1 MKIGVQE
8 QLDKISRNFCSVKY
22 VFCIKP
28 SSQETKTEVKGVNR
42 ELVRGDFLP
51 FLAFFALHLF
61 LQRKVA
67 LVGLNGIEFT
77 TKEKSKQTFGR
88 MYVVCHNCI
97 MQDTHCKIRAT

>member
-8 QLDKISRNFCSVKY
+8 QLDKISGNFCSVKY

-51 FLAFFALHLF
+51 FF
-61 LQRKVA
+61 
-67 LVGLNGIEFT
+67 GILCSTFIFT
-77 TKEKSKQTFGR
+77 KKGSLGRPKWDRIHNQGKKQTNFWS
-88 MYVVCHNCI
+88 YVCSLS
-97 MQDTHCKIRAT
+97 

>member
-1 MKIGVQE
+1 MSIG
-8 QLDKISRNFCSVKY
+8 NY
-22 VFCIKP
+22 
-28 SSQETKTEVKGVNR
+28 
-42 ELVRGDFLP
+42 LVRGDFLP

>member
-42 ELVRGDFLP
+42 ELVRGEFLP
-51 FLAFFALHLF
+51 FF
-61 LQRKVA
+61 
-67 LVGLNGIEFT
+67 GIFCSTFIFT
-77 TKEKSKQTFGR
+77 KKGSLGRPKWDRIHNQGKKQTNFWS
-88 MYVVCHNCI
+88 YVCSLS
-97 MQDTHCKIRAT
+97 